1 MGIAQLRGWLRVG
14 LHFHKEVAVMGGND
28 IVVGKPSIRK
38 TSTPAAGSR
47 TFEQQDDRR
56 KADPREP
63 RPVVCGAMSQQ
74 RDDSGSQ
81 SMPQKLVQLVGCRD
95 SEAGNPR
102 AEKFKAEKFKA
113 EKLKEANPEAKPP
126 IASTRL
132 RR

>member
-1 MGIAQLRGWLRVG
+1 
-14 LHFHKEVAVMGGND
+14 MGGND

-63 RPVVCGAMSQQ
+63 RPVFCGAMSQQ

-95 SEAGNPR
+95 SEAANPR
-102 AEKFKAEKFKA
+102 AEKLKA
-113 EKLKEANPEAKPP
+113 EKLKAEKLKAANPKAAPP
-126 IASTRL
+126 KTSTRL
-132 RR
+132 KR